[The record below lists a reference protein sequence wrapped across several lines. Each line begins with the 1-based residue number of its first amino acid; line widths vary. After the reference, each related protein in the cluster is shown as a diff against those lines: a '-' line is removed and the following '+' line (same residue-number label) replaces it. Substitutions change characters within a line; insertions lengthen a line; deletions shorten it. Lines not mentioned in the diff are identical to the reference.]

1 VADFTPLGRTGLKQ
15 AAGSIREEFHPRLAG
30 RKAAKVYTEIRDN
43 DATAGAALH
52 AIDTLVRQVP
62 WIWSASGQDTGSL
75 AALDFARSLESD
87 LSQSWSDLIS
97 EIFSELVFG
106 WSYFEVCLKPRSSG
120 ESAYNDGRIGLRKI
134 EIRAQES
141 LDRWQLD
148 DDGGIRGLVQTLDRG
163 TVFLPIERCALFRT
177 QSAKNNPEGRSLLRN
192 AYRSWYLLKRLQ
204 EIEAIGHERN
214 LAGLP
219 VLEVPPAIMDP
230 NAAGV
235 EASTR
240 AELEKLVQEIRTDER
255 MGLLIPSELDADGKP
270 TGYRFRLLSTGGRD
284 LTAIGGAI
292 DRYRREIAAT
302 FNANFLTIGE
312 GAGSYALDKNKTS
325 FFILTLYTL
334 LGGVRD
340 TLQRFVFD
348 RVFDLNSIPIA
359 LRPTLSHGKIAASSL
374 EETATYLSSLAGFVQ
389 PRAELEDQLLRAAD
403 LPVPER
409 AATNESDTG
418 TPLAQQIGVG
428 GTQSLVEIVRNVH
441 ERQIPAESG
450 IKMIVALFGLPE
462 DQAAAIVGEVSD
474 EVTPDANA

>member
-1 VADFTPLGRTGLKQ
+1 MTAELDYARSRFARKSHLI
-15 AAGSIREEFHPRLAG
+15 AGSSTTMAG
-30 RKAAKVYTEIRDN
+30 FAAWFRRSIAEPFSCRSKGARCSARNLQKTILKEDRYC
-43 DATAGAALH
+43 ATLIGAGTCL
-52 AIDTLVRQVP
+52 
-62 WIWSASGQDTGSL
+62 SAFRRSKRSGMSGTSPGSL
-75 AALDFARSLESD
+75 CS
-87 LSQSWSDLIS
+87 
-97 EIFSELVFG
+97 
-106 WSYFEVCLKPRSSG
+106 
-120 ESAYNDGRIGLRKI
+120 
-134 EIRAQES
+134 
-141 LDRWQLD
+141 
-148 DDGGIRGLVQTLDRG
+148 
-163 TVFLPIERCALFRT
+163 
-177 QSAKNNPEGRSLLRN
+177 
-192 AYRSWYLLKRLQ
+192 
-204 EIEAIGHERN
+204 
-214 LAGLP
+214 
-219 VLEVPPAIMDP
+219 
-230 NAAGV
+230 
-235 EASTR
+235 
-240 AELEKLVQEIRTDER
+240 
-255 MGLLIPSELDADGKP
+255 
-270 TGYRFRLLSTGGRD
+270 RFRLLSTGGRD

-359 LRPTLSHGKIAASSL
+359 LRPTLSHGKVAASSL
-374 EETATYLSSLAGFVQ
+374 EETATFLSSLAGFVQ

-409 AATNESDTG
+409 VATNESDAG

-474 EVTPDANA
+474 EVKPNANA